1 MLNEDLYECLV
12 ELGINEHKARKAAKE
27 NAELLEMS
35 ADIVTVRQT
44 LFELTRQSCGMNER
58 LINVEALI
66 KALVQRINAMEQWQT
81 QTSQHLSG
89 LDQTLGGVEG
99 KLSTAMGKLSSVEE
113 RLTHVE
119 IELTDI
125 KSMLTL
131 LVEKQ

>member
-44 LFELTRQSCGMNER
+44 VFELTRQSSGMNER

-66 KALVQRINAMEQWQT
+66 KALIQRFNSVDQWQSKT
-81 QTSQHLSG
+81 NQHLSE
-89 LDQTLGGVEG
+89 LDTKLDGVEG
-99 KLSTAMGKLSSVEE
+99 KLSSAVGKLSAVEE
-113 RLTHVE
+113 RLNHVE
-119 IELTDI
+119 LELMDI
-125 KSMLTL
+125 KGMLTL